1 VSWSC
6 ITHARTHARTHTRT
20 QVVFSQAADGGPSS
34 QGRTSSALEVE
45 SKAKEE
51 EEETAAAAGEGTSA
65 SLERHLM
72 TMTRPPDSGTAAA
85 PTTTQASREGDEN
98 TATLH
103 IDDLPQ
109 EVQQHILSYLGPT
122 DLLLR

>member
-1 VSWSC
+1 VVVH
-6 ITHARTHARTHTRT
+6 THART
-20 QVVFSQAADGGPSS
+20 QVVFSQAADDGPSS

-51 EEETAAAAGEGTSA
+51 EEEETAPAAGEGTSA

-72 TMTRPPDSGTAAA
+72 TITRPPDSGAAAA
-85 PTTTQASREGDEN
+85 PTTTQVSREGDEN